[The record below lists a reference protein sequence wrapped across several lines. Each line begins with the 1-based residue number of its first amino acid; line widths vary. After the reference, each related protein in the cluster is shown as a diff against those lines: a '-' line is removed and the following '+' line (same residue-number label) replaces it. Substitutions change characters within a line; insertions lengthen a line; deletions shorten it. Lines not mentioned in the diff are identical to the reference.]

1 MLNLPSVTDLQPT
14 ATSADR
20 TSFADNFLR
29 IALDIGEGLLKCG
42 AEVWRVELTI
52 EKICKAYGAEHV
64 EVFSINSVIVA
75 TVRMADG
82 QFSNQVRRILDISN
96 HLICL
101 EEYNSLSRYICE
113 NRPPIEEIDA
123 RIKKIKE
130 LRKSPLIMDIIGS
143 VLAAGSFAVFFGGS
157 LRDGVCAG
165 IIAIS
170 VALLSRLHFDYFNK
184 MVHTIM
190 MSFVS
195 ATLACIA
202 VAIGFGDS
210 MDMINIGT
218 IMTLI
223 PGVYLGN
230 AMRDLLCGDTLSGTI
245 KIVQAVITSVMIAI
259 GYAIPIFIFDGF
271 LA

>member
-1 MLNLPSVTDLQPT
+1 MSPLIDLQTIPP
-14 ATSADR
+14 SADS

-29 IALDIGEGLLKCG
+29 IALDIGEGLLRCG
-42 AEVWRVELTI
+42 AEVWRVEFTI
-52 EKICKAYGAEHV
+52 EKICKSYGAVHV

-101 EEYNSLSRYICE
+101 EEYNSLSRYVCE
-113 NRPPIEEIDA
+113 NTPPIEEVDA

-130 LRKSPLIMDIIGS
+130 KRKSPLILDLVGHI
-143 VLAAGSFAVFFGGS
+143 LAAGSFAVFFGGS
-157 LRDGVCAG
+157 LKDGVCAG

-170 VALLSRLHFDYFNK
+170 IALLSRLHFDYFNK
-184 MVHTIM
+184 MVHTVM
-190 MSFVS
+190 MSFVAAS
-195 ATLACIA
+195 LACAA
-202 VAIGFGDS
+202 VGLGLGDS

-218 IMTLI
+218 IMPLI

>member
-1 MLNLPSVTDLQPT
+1 MSPIIDLQTVSPPKD
-14 ATSADR
+14 SEN
-20 TSFADNFLR
+20 FADNFLR
-29 IALDIGEGLLKCG
+29 IALDIGEGLLKSG
-42 AEVWRVELTI
+42 AEVWRVEFTI
-52 EKICKAYGAEHV
+52 EKICKSYGAEHV
-64 EVFSINSVIVA
+64 EVFSINSFIVA

-113 NRPPIEEIDA
+113 NKPPIEEVDD

-130 LRKSPLIMDIIGS
+130 KRKSPLLINIVGHILS
-143 VLAAGSFAVFFGGS
+143 AGSFAIFFGGS
-157 LRDGVCAG
+157 LRDGICAG

-190 MSFVS
+190 MSFV
-195 ATLACIA
+195 AGTLACVA
-202 VAIGFGDS
+202 VAIGLGDS

-230 AMRDLLCGDTLSGTI
+230 AMRDLLCGDTLSGSL
-245 KIVQAVITSVMIAI
+245 KIVQSVITAVMIAI
-259 GYAIPIFIFDGF
+259 GYAIPIFMFGGF
-271 LA
+271 PT

>member
-1 MLNLPSVTDLQPT
+1 MPSIVDLQAVSPPLD
-14 ATSADR
+14 SAN
-20 TSFADNFLR
+20 FADNFLR
-29 IALDIGEGLLKCG
+29 VALDIGEGLLKSG
-42 AEVWRVELTI
+42 AEVWRVEFTI
-52 EKICKAYGAEHV
+52 EKICKSYGAEHV
-64 EVFSINSVIVA
+64 EVFSINSFIVA

-82 QFSNQVRRILDISN
+82 QFSNQVRRIMDISN

-113 NRPPIEEIDA
+113 NIPPIEEVDA

-130 LRKSPLIMDIIGS
+130 KRKYPFWLDIIGHIF
-143 VLAAGSFAVFFGGS
+143 AAGSFAIFFGGC
-157 LRDGVCAG
+157 LRDGICAG

-184 MVHTIM
+184 MVHTMM
-190 MSFVS
+190 MSFV
-195 ATLACIA
+195 AGTLACAA
-202 VAIGFGDS
+202 VAMGLGRS

-230 AMRDLLCGDTLSGTI
+230 AMRDLVCGDTLSGSL
-245 KIVQAVITSVMIAI
+245 KIVQSVITAVMIAI
-259 GYAIPIFIFDGF
+259 GYAIPIFLFGSF
-271 LA
+271 TA